1 MILNLDTCIRV
12 LHAAVLFVATLHH
25 FFIRTM
31 SSATSARGKLNNFL
45 MNLIKNKFNYIYQK
59 FRKILQKSVKI
70 RKFIYFKM

>member
-45 MNLIKNKFNYIYQK
+45 MNLIKINLIIFIKNLEKF
-59 FRKILQKSVKI
+59 
-70 RKFIYFKM
+70 